1 MTRSRTLIEVKA
13 ASYSYKNTKVLSDVN
28 LTFNEGQFAAVIGP
42 NGSGKS
48 TLSKLLNA
56 LLLPSEGSVT
66 VDGHSTADISFVYE
80 IRKTVG
86 LVLQNP
92 DNQIIGDTVE
102 DDVAFALENMG
113 ILPSWMD
120 TIITD
125 VLSRTGLSD
134 LRFRNPRELSGGQK
148 QLLAI
153 ASVLAMKPKC
163 IVLDE
168 ALSMLDKDGRRTVL
182 SLLHRLNKETG
193 LSVILI
199 TQDVQDALEADVIFS
214 LKGGTI
220 KAFSAQDFPSPFVA
234 DLVSELRTRNLIIP
248 EEVVSDDGLIR
259 YLTCG
264 GKCGA

>member
-1 MTRSRTLIEVKA
+1 MTKSRTLIEVKA

-28 LTFNEGQFAAVIGP
+28 MTVDEGQFVAVIGP

-56 LLLPSEGSVT
+56 ILLPSEGAVT
-66 VDGHSTADISFVYE
+66 VDGHNTADSSFVYE

-102 DDVAFALENMG
+102 DDVAFSLENMG
-113 ILPSWMD
+113 LLPSWMD

-125 VLSRTGLSD
+125 VLSCTGLSD
-134 LRFRNPRELSGGQK
+134 LRNKNPRELSGGQK

-182 SLLHRLNKETG
+182 ALLHRLNKDSG

-199 TQDVQDALEADVIFS
+199 TQDVQDALEADVIFKLENGRITAS
-214 LKGGTI
+214 
-220 KAFSAQDFPSPFVA
+220 SALDLSSPFAIGLVTELRKRNLNMP
-234 DLVSELRTRNLIIP
+234 DDVVSEDTLI
-248 EEVVSDDGLIR
+248 E
-259 YLTCG
+259 YLTHG
-264 GKCGA
+264 GKSGA